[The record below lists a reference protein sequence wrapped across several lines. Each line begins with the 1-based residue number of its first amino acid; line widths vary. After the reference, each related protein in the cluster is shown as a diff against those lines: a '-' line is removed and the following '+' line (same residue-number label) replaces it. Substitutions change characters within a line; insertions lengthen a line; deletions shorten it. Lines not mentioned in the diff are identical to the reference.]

1 MDESEKHII
10 DDCRRGKSSAQ
21 LKLYN
26 LYAQPMFAACYRI
39 IGNKSDA
46 EEAMQDSFMKV
57 FTHLDQY
64 HDIQSFGALLHRV
77 AVHTAVDYVRRNSI
91 DFISTDN
98 HETMIENIADT
109 DEDSIDE
116 ESLQLS
122 VAKVK
127 QSMQQLSDGF
137 RTILSLYLF
146 EGYDIDE
153 IASILKIKP
162 VSVRTQYLRAKRK
175 LVELMTN

>member
-1 MDESEKHII
+1 
-10 DDCRRGKSSAQ
+10 
-21 LKLYN
+21 
-26 LYAQPMFAACYRI
+26 
-39 IGNKSDA
+39 
-46 EEAMQDSFMKV
+46 
-57 FTHLDQY
+57 
-64 HDIQSFGALLHRV
+64 
-77 AVHTAVDYVRRNSI
+77 
-91 DFISTDN
+91 
-98 HETMIENIADT
+98 MIENIADT